1 LDRNNEI
8 AQLLKRYF
16 GDYNFLGPKPWC
28 YHTDKL
34 KCCHGKKKECNV
46 RERKEPIWT
55 PRFGDDNTRVMIVA
69 EAPSKM
75 AGLGLHVG
83 GLLSGCSEDH
93 RSPLY
98 KLRDFVK
105 ENYKTTPYFTD
116 LVKCGAAS
124 QEKRVKRILKK
135 RAKTC
140 VEALLRVATPKEHV
154 PPSLRDMR

>member
-75 AGLGLHVG
+75 AGLGATRRWPALWVFG
-83 GLLSGCSEDH
+83 GSQKSSLQAKRLRQGELQNYSVFHRPSEMW
-93 RSPLY
+93 
-98 KLRDFVK
+98 
-105 ENYKTTPYFTD
+105 
-116 LVKCGAAS
+116 GG
-124 QEKRVKRILKK
+124 
-135 RAKTC
+135 
-140 VEALLRVATPKEHV
+140 
-154 PPSLRDMR
+154 